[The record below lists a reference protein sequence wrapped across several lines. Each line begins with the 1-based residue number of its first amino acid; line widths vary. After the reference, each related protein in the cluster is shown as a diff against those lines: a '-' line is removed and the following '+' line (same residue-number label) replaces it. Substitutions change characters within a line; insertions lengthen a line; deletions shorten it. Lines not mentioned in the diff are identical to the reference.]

1 MDPLIKG
8 LVESAPHLTALVIIV
23 LTFVRHLEKRDT
35 MIETLHRE
43 HLDERRESRKVI
55 EAAAQARED
64 NTAALN
70 KLVNT
75 LETTL

>member
-1 MDPLIKG
+1 MDALIKG
-8 LVESAPHLTALVIIV
+8 LVENAPHLTALVLVVI
-23 LTFVRHLEKRDT
+23 TFVRHLEKRDT
-35 MIETLHRE
+35 LIQDLHRE

-55 EAAAQARED
+55 AAAALAREE

-75 LETTL
+75 LEANL